1 MKKIILGYFLL
12 GYSLLS
18 GATPQAGDVLIWK
31 GDTLTLFANPLE
43 SKPGIEKVRKQFFGK
58 YQRMTTAC
66 WRGYIA
72 QWEIIEDRLFL
83 TAIYSCF
90 YYEDK
95 VKADLKRLFPT
106 EYRNG
111 KIEAKWVTSTLL
123 VPIGKCIHYSL
134 YDYLAFYEKEMEL
147 TFEKGILK
155 KKTIYDNSKSK
166 KSMYTE
172 NKDSLNNFI
181 YSHIDW
187 QLIPDLGNKQLKIFL
202 SFVSGEVSKPD
213 SFQIIRGTD
222 NAILNE
228 EALRAAKLL
237 PEWNVYYSKGK
248 PFRMKWH
255 FPVIFDEN
263 TRRKYQMR

>member
-1 MKKIILGYFLL
+1 MRSVTLGCFLL
-12 GYSLLS
+12 IFPLISV
-18 GATPQAGDVLIWK
+18 ATPQAGDILIWK

-43 SKPGIEKVRKQFFGK
+43 SKPGIEKVRNQFFGT

-83 TAIYSCF
+83 TAIYSCN

-95 VKADLKRLFPT
+95 VKADLKRLFPN

-123 VPIGKCIHYSL
+123 VPMGECIYYFS
-134 YDYLAFYEKEMEL
+134 DLAFYEKEMEL

-155 KKTIYDNSKSK
+155 KKMIYDNSKSK
-166 KSMYTE
+166 KSMYAE

-187 QLIPDLGNKQLKIFL
+187 QRIPDLGNKQFKIFL

-222 NAILNE
+222 NSILNE

>member
-1 MKKIILGYFLL
+1 MKSVILGCFLL
-12 GYSLLS
+12 SYSLIS
-18 GATPQAGDVLIWK
+18 VATPQAGDILIWK

-43 SKPGIEKVRKQFFGK
+43 TKPGIEKVRKQFFNK

-95 VKADLKRLFPT
+95 VKADLKRLFPN

-111 KIEAKWVTSTLL
+111 KIEAKWVTGAFSI
-123 VPIGKCIHYSL
+123 PMGECIHCFL
-134 YDYLAFYEKEMEL
+134 YEYQAFYEKEMEL
-147 TFEKGILK
+147 TFEKGVLQQK
-155 KKTIYDNSKSK
+155 VDYDNSKSK
-166 KSMYTE
+166 KSIYAE
-172 NKDSLNNFI
+172 NEDSLKNFI

-187 QLIPDLGNKQLKIFL
+187 RRIPDLENKQLKIFL

-222 NAILNE
+222 NPILNE
-228 EALRAAKLL
+228 EAIRAVKLL

-248 PFRMKWH
+248 PFRMKWY

-263 TRRKYQMR
+263 TRKKYQMR

>member
-1 MKKIILGYFLL
+1 MRRIILSSFLL
-12 GYSLLS
+12 GYSLIS
-18 GATPQAGDVLIWK
+18 VATPQAGDILIWK

-43 SKPGIEKVRKQFFGK
+43 GKPEIEKVRKHFFNK

-95 VKADLKRLFPT
+95 IKADLKRLFPK
-106 EYRNG
+106 EYHNG
-111 KIEAKWVTSTLL
+111 KIEAKWVTETVL
-123 VPIGKCIHYSL
+123 VPMGECIHYSL

-147 TFEKGILK
+147 KFEKGILK
-155 KKTIYDNSKSK
+155 KKMIYDNSKSK
-166 KSMYTE
+166 KSIYAE
-172 NKDSLNNFI
+172 SKDSLNNFI
-181 YSHIDW
+181 YEHIDW
-187 QLIPDLGNKQLKIFL
+187 QRIPDLGNKQLKIFL
-202 SFVSGEVSKPD
+202 SFISSGTSTPD

-228 EALRAAKLL
+228 EALRAARLL

-248 PFRMKWH
+248 PVRVGWH
-255 FPVIFDEN
+255 FPIIFDEN
-263 TRRKYQMR
+263 TRKKYNK